1 LRETAPG
8 GYGNPEQFLREDP
21 FLITMAGISPDLP
34 ELPRRHLAAA
44 ERGPAPAGVARNDI
58 LDGLKQGVL
67 LGLALLTLTLP
78 LFRPLPMV
86 PVAHA
91 NRTVLQEAPR
101 LADFGNEPASD
112 EARQVANWVV
122 ASGDNRR
129 LFFVILD
136 KINTKVFVFEPSG
149 KLRSATPVLI
159 GAAVGDDSVTGI
171 GGRPIAQVQPHE
183 RTTPAGRFMGEPGRN
198 TLGEDVVWVD
208 YEAAVSMHRVRTHE
222 PKERRLER
230 LASPGTEDNRISYGC
245 INMPVAFFEDVL
257 KPAFNAS
264 YGVIYVLPEV
274 KPLAEVFPAA
284 HALGVRQQELKP
296 SA

>member
-1 LRETAPG
+1 MFRSQNMFETPASQLP
-8 GYGNPEQFLREDP
+8 NAVSPSTETDATSRSDIFD
-21 FLITMAGISPDLP
+21 GI
-34 ELPRRHLAAA
+34 
-44 ERGPAPAGVARNDI
+44 
-58 LDGLKQGVL
+58 KQGIL
-67 LGLALLTLTLP
+67 LGAALLVLALP
-78 LFRPLPMV
+78 LFHARPHSSPAPQAV
-86 PVAHA
+86 SPG
-91 NRTVLQEAPR
+91 TLQLAPT
-101 LADFGNEPASD
+101 LHFADFGEEPASD

-122 ASGDNRR
+122 SSGDNRR

-136 KINTKVFVFEPSG
+136 KLNTKVFVFEPSG

-159 GAAVGDDSVTGI
+159 GAAVGDDSVIGI

-183 RTTPAGRFMGEPGRN
+183 RTTPAGRFVGEPGRN

-208 YEAAVSMHRVRTHE
+208 YDAAVSMHRVRTLE

-230 LASPGTEDNRISYGC
+230 LASPRTDDNRISYGC

-284 HALGVRQQELKP
+284 HALAGKQGLRP
-296 SA
+296 AA

>member
-1 LRETAPG
+1 MNTFASPVSKPCPPG
-8 GYGNPEQFLREDP
+8 DGKP
-21 FLITMAGISPDLP
+21 
-34 ELPRRHLAAA
+34 
-44 ERGPAPAGVARNDI
+44 PAGEGAGTSRAEL
-58 LDGLKQGVL
+58 LDGIKQGVL
-67 LGLALLTLTLP
+67 LGAALLVLTLP
-78 LFRPLPMV
+78 LFHARPVSSSAINPG
-86 PVAHA
+86 PFAA
-91 NRTVLQEAPR
+91 LQFAPSLR
-101 LADFGNEPASD
+101 FADFGEEPASD

-159 GAAVGDDSVTGI
+159 GAARGDDSVTGI
-171 GGRPIAQVQPHE
+171 GGRPIAQVEPHE

-208 YEAAVSMHRVRTHE
+208 YDAAVSMHRVRTLE
-222 PKERRLER
+222 PSERRLER
-230 LASPGTEDNRISYGC
+230 LASEDTSDNRISYGC
-245 INMPVAFFEDVL
+245 INMPVAFFENVL

-274 KPLAEVFPAA
+274 KSIAEVFPAA
-284 HALGVRQQELKP
+284 HQLAARQGLKP
-296 SA
+296 AT

>member
-1 LRETAPG
+1 MALKSPLVFLTPTMRRIFMNRFTSTAPKLSPSG
-8 GYGNPEQFLREDP
+8 GSLGEEGGTSHTDV
-21 FLITMAGISPDLP
+21 IDGI
-34 ELPRRHLAAA
+34 
-44 ERGPAPAGVARNDI
+44 
-58 LDGLKQGVL
+58 KQGVL
-67 LGLALLTLTLP
+67 LGAALLVLTLP
-78 LFRPLPMV
+78 LFHARPMSSPAANPV
-86 PVAHA
+86 PPSA
-91 NRTVLQEAPR
+91 LQLAPSLR
-101 LADFGNEPASD
+101 FADFGEEPASD

-198 TLGEDVVWVD
+198 TSGEDVVWVD
-208 YEAAVSMHRVRTHE
+208 YEAAVSMHRVRTLE

-264 YGVIYVLPEV
+264 YGVIYVLPEI
-274 KPLAEVFPAA
+274 KSLAEVFPAA
-284 HALGVRQQELKP
+284 HALAAKQGLRP
-296 SA
+296 AA

>member
-1 LRETAPG
+1 MRWFFMDMFASPAPG
-8 GYGNPEQFLREDP
+8 PSASTGGMPPADA
-21 FLITMAGISPDLP
+21 AGTS
-34 ELPRRHLAAA
+34 RA
-44 ERGPAPAGVARNDI
+44 DI
-58 LDGLKQGVL
+58 LDGIKQGIL
-67 LGLALLTLTLP
+67 LGSALLVLTLP
-78 LFRPLPMV
+78 LFHARPVSFPAAASI
-86 PVAHA
+86 PFNA
-91 NRTVLQEAPR
+91 LQLTPSLR
-101 LADFGNEPASD
+101 FADFGEEPASD

-122 ASGDNRR
+122 ASGDNRK

-171 GGRPIAQVQPHE
+171 GGRPIAQVQPQE

-208 YEAAVSMHRVRTHE
+208 YEAAVSMHRVRTLE

-264 YGVIYVLPEV
+264 YGVIYVLPEI
-274 KPLAEVFPAA
+274 KSLAEVFPAA
-284 HALGVRQQELKP
+284 HALAARQGLRP
-296 SA
+296 AA

>member
-1 LRETAPG
+1 MRRIFMDMFVSPARGSSPSTG
-8 GYGNPEQFLREDP
+8 GRP
-21 FLITMAGISPDLP
+21 
-34 ELPRRHLAAA
+34 
-44 ERGPAPAGVARNDI
+44 PAGDEPGTSRADV
-58 LDGLKQGVL
+58 LDGIKQGIL
-67 LGLALLTLTLP
+67 LGSALLVLTLP
-78 LFRPLPMV
+78 LFHARPVSSPALNPV
-86 PVAHA
+86 PSSA
-91 NRTVLQEAPR
+91 LQLAPSLR
-101 LADFGNEPASD
+101 FADFGEEPASD

-208 YEAAVSMHRVRTHE
+208 YEAAVSMHRVRTLE

-264 YGVIYVLPEV
+264 YGVIYVLPEI

-284 HALGVRQQELKP
+284 HALAAKQGLRP
-296 SA
+296 AA